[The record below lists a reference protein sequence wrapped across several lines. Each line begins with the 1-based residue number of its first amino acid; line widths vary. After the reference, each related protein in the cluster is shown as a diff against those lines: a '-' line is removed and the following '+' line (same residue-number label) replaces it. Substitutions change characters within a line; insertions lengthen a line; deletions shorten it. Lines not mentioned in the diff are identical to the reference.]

1 MAETSGVIQGLK
13 WIRGAHALLVYIG
26 PTTSAIEVLVL
37 HFEGMDEGELGGH
50 KAMAQ
55 LIARAYGVGLPVTLF
70 HDVGDIAITGVDVR
84 FASIRVD
91 AAEVTQSIQSLNHA
105 VPLIALKTTVV
116 RLYLSSRLATNVTV
130 RGAIRIRRPS
140 EGTSRT
146 LASLNNV
153 VLNPAQFG
161 QVDTLRRQATHS
173 LNFALPP
180 DMTAAGGLIVELASL
195 TNTATNVALDFG
207 PPGDLA
213 TVTFIDS
220 SPLRLR
226 IIGISYAQ
234 GSPPQTFVPT
244 SLDFGMT
251 ISWLQRAY
259 PVAQVLASQTIV
271 PANAAVPFGCG
282 DINTQVAALRAL
294 DMSAGADARTH
305 YYGLVSDGGFFMR
318 GCAGVPGTPD
328 PSAVGS
334 GPTGPGTWG
343 WDFDGTYGDWYTG
356 HELGHTFGRKHPG
369 FCGETHDDPAYPFVA
384 GQLSN
389 ADDAYVG
396 FDVGDASFGLTMT
409 ALPGTDWH
417 DLMTYCSRQWLS
429 SYTYMGIR
437 TRLLAEDALGPGGG
451 GSGRPDERFPP
462 GFEQPGKGVKRT
474 LVSVIA
480 EVNLR
485 DGTGRIAY
493 LLPVE
498 RGEPKPDPN
507 SPVRIRIT
515 GRKGATLDEVPVL
528 VKPFAEESPDEAG
541 HALIDAVIA
550 VPPDASAIELYVHG
564 KRVDTKRP
572 SSSAPIVRDVRVHS
586 YDAEGLL
593 LDWDEGT
600 PRKGGHRYNVLMSE
614 DNGRTWHTV
623 AVGVRSRQFRIHPQ
637 NLPKDRRVLF
647 RVEATDGFRS
657 AKTVVEWS
665 HAANG

>member
-1 MAETSGVIQGLK
+1 
-13 WIRGAHALLVYIG
+13 
-26 PTTSAIEVLVL
+26 
-37 HFEGMDEGELGGH
+37 
-50 KAMAQ
+50 MAQ
-55 LIARAYGVGLPVTLF
+55 LIARAYGAGLPVTLF
-70 HDVGDIAITGVDVR
+70 HDAGDIAITGVDVR

-91 AAEVTQSIQSLNHA
+91 GAEVTQSIQSLNHA

-130 RGAIRIRRPS
+130 RGAIRIRRS
-140 EGTSRT
+140 SGGASRT
-146 LASLNNV
+146 VASLNNA

-161 QVDTLRRQATHS
+161 QVDTLRRQAANS
-173 LNFALPP
+173 LNFVLPP
-180 DMTAAGGLIVELASL
+180 DVTAAGSLIVELASL
-195 TNTATNVALDFG
+195 TNTATNTAPDFG

-220 SPLRLR
+220 PPMRLR
-226 IIGISYAQ
+226 IIGMSYAQ

-259 PVAQVLASQTIV
+259 PIAQVLASQTIV
-271 PANAAVPFGCG
+271 PANAAPPFGCG

-318 GCAGVPGTPD
+318 GCAGVPSTPD

-334 GPTGPGTWG
+334 GPTGPATWG

-396 FDVGDASFGLTMT
+396 FDVGDASFGLPIT

-417 DLMTYCSRQWLS
+417 DVMTYCPTQWLS
-429 SYTYMGIR
+429 SYTYIGIR
-437 TRLLAEDALGPGGG
+437 NRLVAEDALGPGGG

-462 GFEQPGKGVKRT
+462 GFEQPGQAVKRI

-485 DGTGRIAY
+485 DDTGRIAY
-493 LLPVE
+493 VLPVE
-498 RGEPKPDPN
+498 RGEPKRDPE
-507 SPVRIRIT
+507 SPVTIRIT
-515 GRKGATLDEVPVL
+515 GRKGATLDDVPVP
-528 VKPFAEESPDEAG
+528 VKPFAEESPEEAG
-541 HALIDAVIA
+541 HALSDAVIA
-550 VPPDASAIELYVHG
+550 VPPDASAIELYVNG
-564 KRVDTKRP
+564 KRVDSVRP
-572 SSSAPIVRDVRVHS
+572 SKSAPIMRDVRIS
-586 YDAEGLL
+586 GYDDAEGLV

-600 PRKGGHRYNVLMSE
+600 HRGEGHRYNVQMSS
-614 DNGRTWHTV
+614 DNGRTWQTV
-623 AVGVRSRQFRIHPQ
+623 AVGVTSRQLRIHPE
-637 NLPKDRRVLF
+637 NLPKERRVLF

-665 HAANG
+665 QAENR